1 MIRILKYLLGCLILI
16 GIIGVSQGEVALAD
30 SMVKSNAGITFVG
43 DNPCR
48 KDPKDPKDPKNPKN
62 PKESNGKKNVRDND
76 DSKDIKISK
85 DKAGRFPQTNESKR
99 RLQLTLLGIGI
110 VGMTWLIYIKR
121 SGKNEKN

>member
-1 MIRILKYLLGCLILI
+1 MIRILKYLLSCLILI

-30 SMVKSNAGITFVG
+30 STVKSNAGITFVG
-43 DNPCR
+43 DNPYR
-48 KDPKDPKDPKNPKN
+48 KDPKN

-76 DSKDIKISK
+76 VSKNIKISK